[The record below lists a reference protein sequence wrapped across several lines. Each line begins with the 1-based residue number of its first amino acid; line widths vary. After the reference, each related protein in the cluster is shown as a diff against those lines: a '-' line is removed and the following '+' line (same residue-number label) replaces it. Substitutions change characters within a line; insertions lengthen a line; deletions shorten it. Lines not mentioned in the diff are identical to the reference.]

1 MNGHDTV
8 ATTDPSGPV
17 ADIAT
22 VLQAMADPVRL
33 AIVRSLASNDTPICC
48 GNFQVPVTKST
59 LSHHLRVLREAGLIE
74 QRAEGTRRLTTLRR
88 AEIDAAFPGL
98 VETLVRA
105 PLELPDSLEIQE
117 LPGESAVVVAGR

>member
-1 MNGHDTV
+1 MNGHDPL
-8 ATTDPSGPV
+8 AATDPIGPV

-33 AIVRSLASNDTPICC
+33 AMVRSLASNDEPICC
-48 GNFQVPVTKST
+48 GSFQVPVTKST

-74 QRAEGTRRLTTLRR
+74 QRSEGTRRLTTLRR

-105 PLELPDSLEIQE
+105 PLQLPESLEMQE
-117 LPGESAVVVAGR
+117 LPGESAVVVSPH